1 MVLLC
6 VRFLAACVDRCDH
19 VDKEVPELFR
29 KGGPLY
35 GCLQHCGM
43 GEAVECQES
52 IGDVGAL
59 HEDRLRSN
67 SVLESHVRDDEQAG
81 ELHKSI
87 RKDAAQGWMSE
98 PVLASE
104 VGPDGGRAVPG
115 RGVAQLRAD
124 GSTKVR
130 AVFDFSWS
138 APAPEQQGRRLPRK
152 EAKARSI
159 NGCTWLPEKCSHDHL
174 DNLVQFC
181 RELVLLCGIVPMLFK
196 ADIASAF
203 RRIPLMPAHRWA
215 AGIMYLFHGEVLR
228 ATHMSC
234 PFGATASV
242 HNWERVGR
250 LLRKIAR
257 KMLHIAL
264 FEYVDDYFA
273 AERPEVAEHAM
284 QCFARVVRAVLGEAA
299 IAVDKLMF
307 GSTLEVL
314 GVTVKLMHDRFT
326 MSPCEK
332 KMQKCLAVM
341 REALADGGVLRRG
354 CASKLA
360 GRLQWSSQ
368 FLFHRLGRAMIRPIF
383 AQIHGWSSTVGSDLR
398 EALFWW
404 CKVLEL
410 GIVEERYWER
420 SEAPLAHVFVDA
432 CGKSSR

>member
-1 MVLLC
+1 
-6 VRFLAACVDRCDH
+6 
-19 VDKEVPELFR
+19 
-29 KGGPLY
+29 
-35 GCLQHCGM
+35 
-43 GEAVECQES
+43 
-52 IGDVGAL
+52 
-59 HEDRLRSN
+59 
-67 SVLESHVRDDEQAG
+67 
-81 ELHKSI
+81 
-87 RKDAAQGWMSE
+87 
-98 PVLASE
+98 
-104 VGPDGGRAVPG
+104 
-115 RGVAQLRAD
+115 
-124 GSTKVR
+124 
-130 AVFDFSWS
+130 
-138 APAPEQQGRRLPRK
+138 
-152 EAKARSI
+152 
-159 NGCTWLPEKCSHDHL
+159 
-174 DNLVQFC
+174 
-181 RELVLLCGIVPMLFK
+181 
-196 ADIASAF
+196 
-203 RRIPLMPAHRWA
+203 
-215 AGIMYLFHGEVLR
+215 MYLFHGEVLR

-257 KMLHIAL
+257 KILHIAL

-341 REALADGGVLRRG
+341 KEALAEGGILRRG

-360 GRLQWSSQ
+360 GRLQWSTQ

-398 EALFWW
+398 EALSWW